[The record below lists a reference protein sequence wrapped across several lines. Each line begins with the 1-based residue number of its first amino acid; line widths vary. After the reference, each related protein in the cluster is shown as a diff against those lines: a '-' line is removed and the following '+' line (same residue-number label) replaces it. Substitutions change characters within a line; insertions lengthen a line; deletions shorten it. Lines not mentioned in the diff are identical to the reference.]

1 MQALEALSQELRSRE
16 RQYSTTLEQDE
27 AAILLDLPAEA
38 GWEHM
43 GSLLD
48 LLVGEKRALRDCGE
62 RVVEA
67 LVRAQL
73 RKIGIT

>member
-1 MQALEALSQELRSRE
+1 M
-16 RQYSTTLEQDE
+16 EQDE
-27 AAILLDLPAEA
+27 EATLLDLPAAE

-43 GSLLD
+43 GSLLG
-48 LLVGEKRALRDCGE
+48 LLVGEKRLLRECGE
-62 RVVEA
+62 RVAEA